1 MGDTSGCQISSNNL
15 AVYLQGVSV
24 EPSSNLTSEYF
35 VTASLPSSTSL
46 RRVWQFT
53 TQGTVKGPD
62 TATLTLDYTQ
72 AHENCPEY
80 NITFEGALNGTLTVK
95 NQVFSANKFIS
106 YSLVSTY
113 VLVLTLKIPK
123 SIQKCFGP
131 GTTQNY
137 SFSVYLNDATTSS
150 CGTNYTITPFTGS
163 ADITITRFPDTTSDS
178 DTFYYCVVGG
188 GGAGASAS
196 IVNEYY
202 YGGGGGGGGQVTTG
216 SVQLSSSEETW
227 TLTVGQDS
235 SGNGNPSSIVDQ
247 SGNVIASAAGGQV
260 GSEYQESSNN
270 NNGGESG
277 SGVPGG
283 QGGCNIPGTNNS
295 GAGGGGGGDVSGGVP
310 SCTME
315 ITTGGDGGAG
325 YLWSC
330 NLVNYGGGGGGGGA
344 NSGIGGI
351 GGSGGSGGGG
361 NGGSSISSTGEAGT
375 SNTGGGGGGGYCEG
389 NYAYSGG
396 NGASGII
403 LLSYDPSGYYITA

>member
-15 AVYLQGVSV
+15 AVYLQGVTV
-24 EPSSNLTSEYF
+24 EPSTNITSEYF
-35 VTASLPSSTSL
+35 VTASLPSSASL

-53 TQGTVKGPD
+53 TQGTITGPE

-95 NQVFSANKFIS
+95 NQVFSANKFMS
-106 YSLVSTY
+106 YTLTSAY
-113 VLVLTLKIPK
+113 VLVLTLRVPK
-123 SIQKCFGP
+123 SIQECFGP

-137 SFSVYLNDATTSS
+137 SFSVFLNDATTSS
-150 CGTNYTITPFTGS
+150 CGGNSYTITPFTGS
-163 ADITITRFPDTTSDS
+163 AEITITRFPDTISDS
-178 DTFYYCVVGG
+178 DTLYYCVVGG
-188 GGAGASAS
+188 GGAGASSS

-202 YGGGGGGGGQVTTG
+202 YGGGGGGGGEVTTG
-216 SVQLSSSEETW
+216 SIQLSSSTEKW

-235 SGNGNPSSIVDQ
+235 SGNGNPSSIVNQ

-260 GSEYQESSNN
+260 GGDFQEISN

-283 QGGCNIPGTNNS
+283 QGGCGDPSSDYS
-295 GAGGGGGGDVSGGVP
+295 GPGGGGGGNVSGGLP
-310 SCTME
+310 NCTNN
-315 ITTGGDGGAG
+315 TGGDGGAG
-325 YLWSC
+325 DLWSC
-330 NLVNYGGGGGGGGA
+330 NLVNYGGGGGGGGTV
-344 NSGIGGI
+344 GGTGS

-361 NGGSSISSTGEAGT
+361 RGGGAVDSTGEAGT
-375 SNTGGGGGGGYCEG
+375 SNSGGGGGGGYCEG
-389 NYAYSGG
+389 NAVYSGG

-403 LLSYDPSGYYITA
+403 LLSYDASGYYITA